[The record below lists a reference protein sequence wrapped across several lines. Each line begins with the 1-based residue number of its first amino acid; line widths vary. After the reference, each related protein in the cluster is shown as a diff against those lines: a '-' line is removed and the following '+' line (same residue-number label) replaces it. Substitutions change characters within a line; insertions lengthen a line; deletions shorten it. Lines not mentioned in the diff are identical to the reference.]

1 MKDLTSLLAR
11 MTLEEKIGQL
21 MQYNGNVLMD
31 TSAEITGP
39 MQQFGL
45 TEQDL
50 GRIGSVLNFSSADEM
65 KAMQDI
71 HLSKDPNKIPM
82 LFMMDV
88 IHGYRTIFPIPLGLS
103 CSFDPTLAKECSQVA
118 AREAGAS
125 GVQVTFT
132 PMVDYTRDPRWGR
145 VMETCG
151 EDPMLAGHMGA
162 AQVEGFQDAD
172 LTRPDSLAACVKH
185 YAGYGGVEAGRDYNV
200 VERSERELRE
210 FFLPAYKACIDA
222 GAQLLMPSFNS
233 LNGIP
238 SVANPWLMKRILK
251 DEWNYQGL
259 VISDYNALGELL
271 VHGIAADE
279 RQAAKLAFQN
289 GCDIEM
295 CSSTYL
301 RHLKELVEAGEIP
314 MEQVDEAAARVL
326 RLKQRLGLFEDP
338 YHGADQAKAEALFLC
353 PEHRSVVRRAA
364 EESAVLLKNNGLLP
378 LPEELTR
385 VALIGPFAD
394 EHGINGFWSC
404 CGRDEDTVT
413 VAQGIRALLP
423 NAEITV
429 SRGCGCRWDD
439 RDESGIAQAVQ
450 AAKNAQAVILCL
462 GEPQTY
468 SGEGNCRTDIRLP
481 GLQLELAKAVIRA
494 NPRTAVVL
502 FQGRPLELT
511 ELDEIAPAILTMW
524 FPGTEGGSAAANL
537 LFGRANPSG
546 KLDMTFPRSVGQCPI
561 YYNHP
566 NTGRPHW
573 TAESRQQHF
582 ASDYID
588 CGTLPLYSFGHGLSY
603 SEFVYSD
610 MQLSAPV
617 LTAQAPIQVSV
628 TVRNDS
634 DRPGKEV
641 VQLYMRDP
649 VASVVRPVQQL
660 IGYQKVSFAPREEKR
675 ITFPVTEEMLRF
687 WNFEGK
693 HVCEPG
699 AIELMVGHADHF
711 RLRRQIEYREAP

>member
-1 MKDLTSLLAR
+1 MADIQKLLSQ
-11 MTLEEKIGQL
+11 MTLEEKIGQF

-31 TSAEITGP
+31 TGAEITGP

-45 TEQDL
+45 TEEDL
-50 GRIGSVLNFSSADEM
+50 GRLGSVLNFSSADEM
-65 KAMQDI
+65 KQMQDI
-71 HLSKDPNKIPM
+71 HLAKDPNKIPM

-88 IHGYRTIFPIPLGLS
+88 IHGYRTIFPIPLGLG
-103 CSFDPTLAKECSQVA
+103 CSFDPSLAEECSRVA
-118 AREAGAS
+118 AKEAGAS

-151 EDPMLAGHMGA
+151 EEPILAGDLGA
-162 AQVEGFQDAD
+162 AQVRGFQQED
-172 LTRPDSLAACVKH
+172 LTRSDSLAACVKH
-185 YAGYGGVEAGRDYNV
+185 YAGYGGTEAGRDYNL

-222 GAQLLMPSFNS
+222 GVELLMPSFNS

-238 SVANPWLMKRILK
+238 SVANPWLMKKILK
-251 DEWNYQGL
+251 DEWNYQGV

-279 RQAAKLAFQN
+279 KQAAKLAFQN

-301 RHLKELVEAGEIP
+301 RHLKELVEEGEIS
-314 MEQVDEAAARVL
+314 MEQVDAAVARVL
-326 RLKQRLGLFEDP
+326 RLKQRLGLFADP

-353 PEHRSVVRRAA
+353 PEHRRVVRKAA
-364 EESAVLLKNNGLLP
+364 EESAVLLKNDGLLP
-378 LPEELTR
+378 LPENLTR

-413 VAQGIRALLP
+413 IAQGIRALLP
-423 NAEITV
+423 RAEITV
-429 SRGCGCRWDD
+429 ARGCGCRWDD
-439 RDESGIAQAVQ
+439 RDTSGFAQAVE

-468 SGEGNCRTDIRLP
+468 SGEGNCRTDLRLP
-481 GLQLELAKAVIRA
+481 GMQLELAKEVLKA
-494 NPRTAVVL
+494 NPSTAVVL
-502 FQGRPLELT
+502 FQGRPLALT
-511 ELDEIAPAILTMW
+511 ELDEIVPAILTMW

-537 LFGRANPSG
+537 LFGRANPCG

-573 TAESRQQHF
+573 TAEARQQHF

-588 CGTLPLYSFGHGLSY
+588 CGTLPLYTFGHGLSY
-603 SEFVYSD
+603 SRFVYRD
-610 MQLSAPV
+610 MQVSSPV
-617 LTAQAPIQVSV
+617 LTAQAPIRVSI
-628 TVRNDS
+628 TVYNDS

-641 VQLYMRDP
+641 VQLYMHDP

-660 IGYQKVSFAPREEKR
+660 IGYQKVSFAPHEEKR
-675 ITFPVTEEMLRF
+675 ITFPLTEEMLRF
-687 WNFEGK
+687 WNFEGR
-693 HVCEPG
+693 HVSEPG
-699 AIELMVGHADHF
+699 TIELMFGHADHF
-711 RLRRQIEYREAP
+711 CAETEIRYMG

>member
-162 AQVEGFQDAD
+162 AQVEGFQGTD

-450 AAKNAQAVILCL
+450 AAENAQTVILCL

-610 MQLSAPV
+610 MQLSALV

-711 RLRRQIEYREAP
+711 RLRRQIEYRDTL